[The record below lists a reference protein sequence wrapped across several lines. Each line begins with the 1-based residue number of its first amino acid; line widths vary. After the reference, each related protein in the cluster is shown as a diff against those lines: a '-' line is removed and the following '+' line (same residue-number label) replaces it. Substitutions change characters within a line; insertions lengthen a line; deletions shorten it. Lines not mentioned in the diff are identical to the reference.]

1 MSRRIT
7 VIQGHPDA
15 GRPHFCHALANEYAA
30 GATAAGHEVRRIEV
44 ATLGLP
50 LLSSNE
56 EWDTRPAGDAILAC
70 QRDIDWAQ
78 HLVILYPLW
87 LGDMPAMLKGFF
99 EQVFRPGF
107 AVPAGTSKGKRLLK
121 GRSARVVVT
130 MGMPAPLYRWFF
142 RAHSLRSLE
151 RNILAFCGIGP
162 VRDSLIGMV
171 EAGGPAKHQ
180 RWLATMRELGRRA
193 H

>member
-1 MSRRIT
+1 
-7 VIQGHPDA
+7 
-15 GRPHFCHALANEYAA
+15 
-30 GATAAGHEVRRIEV
+30 
-44 ATLGLP
+44 
-50 LLSSNE
+50 
-56 EWDTRPAGDAILAC
+56 
-70 QRDIDWAQ
+70 
-78 HLVILYPLW
+78 
-87 LGDMPAMLKGFF
+87 
-99 EQVFRPGF
+99 
-107 AVPAGTSKGKRLLK
+107 LK